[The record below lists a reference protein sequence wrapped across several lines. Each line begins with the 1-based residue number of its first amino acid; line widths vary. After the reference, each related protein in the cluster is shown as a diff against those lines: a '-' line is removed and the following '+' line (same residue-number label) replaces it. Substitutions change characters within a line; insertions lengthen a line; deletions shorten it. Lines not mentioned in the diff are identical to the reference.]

1 MIASFKIGKGIRLE
15 LCEHPDCKG
24 HWDDVTSFL
33 GPYKSE
39 TLGRWNDMASRAK
52 TFMYDE
58 NDLDQARVQIFAYC
72 NYEAGPAG
80 TFPIGS
86 YDSDAIKANGIDQA
100 GYSDAASSIIIPK
113 GLTIQAFQGKWH

>member
-15 LCEHPDCKG
+15 LCEHSDCKG

-39 TLGRWNDMASRAK
+39 TLGRWNDKASRAK
-52 TFMYDE
+52 TFKYDE
-58 NDLDQARVQIFAYC
+58 KDLDQARVQIFAYC

-80 TFPIGS
+80 TFPIGT
-86 YDSDAIKANGIDQA
+86 YDSEAIKANGIDQA

-113 GLTIQAFQGKWH
+113 GLTIQAFQGKY